1 MDRARN
7 DRRAAGAAAVDRKQ
21 DRHPARRFSPFRYL
35 GAEPVDGADG
45 KAEVLE
51 EAIGRTEGL
60 QPWRRATHMASGV
73 CIAAVVHF
81 GDPDSAVPVVGL
93 ACAAA
98 VAVTLDV
105 MRLRSAALNTVFFRW
120 FRALASPREARRPVS
135 STWYVIG
142 ALATVTIAPPSWSV
156 PAILVL
162 AVADPVAS
170 VVGRL
175 WGRRPLGKG
184 TWEGSAAFYAVS
196 VALLTPFFGVPV
208 ALAAGALAAA
218 AEVAPTG
225 IDDNLTVP
233 LATLLALWVV
243 GALV

>member
-1 MDRARN
+1 MKPRARV
-7 DRRAAGAAAVDRKQ
+7 AAVERGK
-21 DRHPARRFSPFRYL
+21 DRHSARRFSPSRHL
-35 GAEPVDGADG
+35 GAGPVDGVDSE
-45 KAEVLE
+45 AEILK

-73 CIAAVVHF
+73 GIAAAVHLV
-81 GDPDSAVPVVGL
+81 GLDSAVPVVGL

-98 VAVTLDV
+98 MAVALDV
-105 MRLRSAALNTVFFRW
+105 VRLRSAALNTVFYRW

-135 STWYVIG
+135 STWYLIG
-142 ALATVTIAPPSWSV
+142 ALATVAIAPPSWSV

-184 TWEGSAAFYAVS
+184 SWEGSAAFYAVS
-196 VALLTPFFGVPV
+196 VAVLIPFFGLPV
-208 ALAAGALAAA
+208 ALAAGTFAAA

-243 GALV
+243 GAPV

>member
-1 MDRARN
+1 MYEMTPQMREAAVERRQ
-7 DRRAAGAAAVDRKQ
+7 DRRL
-21 DRHPARRFSPFRYL
+21 ARRFSPLRHL
-35 GAEPVDGADG
+35 GPEPVDGADEE
-45 KAEVLE
+45 AEILR

-60 QPWRRATHMASGV
+60 QPWRRATHMVSGV
-73 CIAAVVHF
+73 GIAAAVHLV
-81 GDPDSAVPVVGL
+81 GPDSAVPVVGL

-98 VAVTLDV
+98 MAVALDV
-105 MRLRSAALNTVFFRW
+105 MRLRSAALNTVFYRW

-135 STWYVIG
+135 STWYLIG

-175 WGRRPLGKG
+175 WGRRSLGKG
-184 TWEGSAAFYAVS
+184 TWEGSVAFYAVS
-196 VALLTPFFGVPV
+196 VAVLTPFFGVPV
-208 ALAAGALAAA
+208 ALAAGMFAAA

-243 GALV
+243 GAPV

>member
-1 MDRARN
+1 MR
-7 DRRAAGAAAVDRKQ
+7 AAAVERKQ
-21 DRHPARRFSPFRYL
+21 DRHPARGSSPFRYL
-35 GAEPVDGADG
+35 EAEPVDRVD
-45 KAEVLE
+45 KEAEVLK

-73 CIAAVVHF
+73 CIASVVHF
-81 GDPDSAVPVVGL
+81 GDPDSAVPMVGL

-98 VAVTLDV
+98 VAVALDV

-135 STWYVIG
+135 STWYLIG
-142 ALATVTIAPPSWSV
+142 ALATVAIAPPSWSV

-184 TWEGSAAFYAVS
+184 SWEGSAAFYAVS
-196 VALLTPFFGVPV
+196 VAVLTPFFGVPV

>member
-1 MDRARN
+1 MDR
-7 DRRAAGAAAVDRKQ
+7 DGVD
-21 DRHPARRFSPFRYL
+21 SE
-35 GAEPVDGADG
+35 AEIL
-45 KAEVLE
+45 K

-60 QPWRRATHMASGV
+60 QPWRRATHMASGIG
-73 CIAAVVHF
+73 IAAAVHLV
-81 GDPDSAVPVVGL
+81 GPDSAVPVVGL

-98 VAVTLDV
+98 IAVALDV
-105 MRLRSAALNTVFFRW
+105 VRLRSAALNAVFFRW

-135 STWYVIG
+135 STWYLIG

-184 TWEGSAAFYAVS
+184 SWEGSAAFYTVS
-196 VALLTPFFGVPV
+196 VAVLTPFFGLPV
-208 ALAAGALAAA
+208 ALAAGSFAAA

-233 LATLLALWVV
+233 LATLLALWIV
-243 GALV
+243 GAPV